1 MTKDINLLSI
11 SHSFIK
17 KINHNL
23 YLTLSKFDKLK
34 IHLIVPV
41 SHKEEN
47 KIIKPDFDLNNT
59 NLNIILKKTLFNHLR
74 LKFYINLIKEIKNN
88 QINRIILDQDL
99 ISLQS
104 IILIY
109 YSYIYKY
116 KIFYFSNENNIIN
129 EKNIFKKLIKINLY
143 RLIYFLFKKQIKNI
157 FCYTNQIK
165 NNLDTSGL
173 KNITKVLPL
182 GYDNKIFFKKNF
194 KNKNDKFIISY
205 FGRVNRKKG
214 LKTLI
219 KSLNQI
225 NINNWEFHI
234 DLYHVEELSFYKE
247 IKNDLKNLYNAKKL
261 KIIKPDHNNIAEYMQ
276 KTNLTVVPSEWNEQY
291 GRVIQEAA
299 ACGSI
304 VIGANVG
311 AIPEI
316 IKSDEFIFEPK
327 NTAELAEKIED
338 IYFNYDK
345 YKEKFMKIEKDISNN
360 RSINNQAKLIY
371 DSLID

>member
-11 SHSFIK
+11 SHSFVK

-23 YLTLSKFDKLK
+23 YLALSKFDKLK
-34 IHLIVPV
+34 IHLIVPS

-47 KIIKPDFDLNNT
+47 KIIKPDFDLNNS

-157 FCYTNQIK
+157 FCYTNQIR

-214 LKTLI
+214 VKTLI

-247 IKNDLKNLYNAKKL
+247 IKNDLKNLYNTKKL

-345 YKEKFMKIEKDISNN
+345 YKEKFKKIEKDISNN

>member
-1 MTKDINLLSI
+1 MTKDINILSI
-11 SHSFIK
+11 SHSFVK
-17 KINHNL
+17 KINLNL
-23 YLTLSKFDKLK
+23 YFILSKFYKLK
-34 IHLIVPV
+34 IYLIVPE

-47 KIIKPDFDLNNT
+47 KIIKPDFNFKNI

-88 QINRIILDQDL
+88 QISHIILDQDL

-143 RLIYFLFKKQIKNI
+143 RLLYFLFKKQIKNI

-165 NNLDTSGL
+165 KNLDTSGL
-173 KNITKVLPL
+173 EKITKVLPL
-182 GYDNKIFFKKNF
+182 GYDSKVFFKKDF
-194 KNKNDKFIISY
+194 KDKNDKFIISY

-214 LKTLI
+214 VKTLI
-219 KSLNQI
+219 RSLNKI

-234 DLYHVEELSFYKE
+234 DLYHVDKLSFFME
-247 IKNDLKNLYNAKKL
+247 IKNDLKNLYSAKKL
-261 KIIKPDHNNIAEYMQ
+261 KIIKPDHNNIAEYMR

-304 VIGANVG
+304 VIGANIG

-316 IKSDEFIFEPK
+316 INNDEFIFEPK
-327 NTAELAEKIED
+327 NTLKLTEKIED
-338 IYFNYDK
+338 IYFNYDE
-345 YKEKFMKIEKDISNN
+345 YKKKFGKIEKDIKNK

-371 DSLID
+371 DSLIN